1 MYVEIN
7 MEFDRLLIK
16 YSYQISSFCHKFP
29 ANGGR
34 ITRGVFI
41 VKENFSVEAFWNK
54 VKTAAIKAGHSVI
67 YTSLLLF
74 YVLQKRDVPKRV
86 KFVIIGSLAYFIA
99 PIDVIPDFVAGLGY
113 TDDLGAL
120 TAALIQA
127 AMYVDEE
134 VKEQARTKLGEWF
147 GSDVDTSLIDQKLD
161 S

>member
-1 MYVEIN
+1 M
-7 MEFDRLLIK
+7 
-16 YSYQISSFCHKFP
+16 
-29 ANGGR
+29 
-34 ITRGVFI
+34 
-41 VKENFSVEAFWNK
+41 KENFSVEAFWNK